1 MTDSGISREEIDA
14 KFETLRTEISSGLST
29 AGVQIGAVEKTLI
42 EKMHGLRLWGVTA
55 LVGGQVVT
63 GLVVKLTGG
72 SLSAPATSAARTISR
87 LFS

>member
-1 MTDSGISREEIDA
+1 MADQGISREEIDA
-14 KFETLRTEISSGLST
+14 KFETLRTEISTGLTT

-72 SLSAPATSAARTISR
+72 SVTAPAASAARVVSR